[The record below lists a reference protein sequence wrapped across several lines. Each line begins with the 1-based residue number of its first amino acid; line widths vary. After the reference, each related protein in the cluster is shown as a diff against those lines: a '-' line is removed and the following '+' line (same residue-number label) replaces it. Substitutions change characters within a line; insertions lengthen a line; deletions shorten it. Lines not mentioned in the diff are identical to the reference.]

1 MDNFHHLLY
10 PQPGWTHQAS
20 SFGRDPERGS
30 SWGGYRHLEACI
42 KRILLAPGETH
53 TMASLSGAGMIT
65 RIHMTTLLPFNTHAL
80 RNLVLRFYWDGEN
93 HPSVESPF
101 GDFFGAPFGA
111 YRPYVSAPMSLTAG
125 AFNCLWLMP
134 YASGALLEI
143 TNEGSSIVDPF
154 FYNITYQE
162 MAKDPPSALRF
173 HALWQRENPTRH
185 GVPYTILN
193 AEGSGHYVGCHL
205 NMQNREWWLRPPVR
219 AISFPRGFGL
229 GMMEGWERIYRDGET
244 EPSVAG
250 TGTEDYFNGAW
261 YYLPKAGR
269 FSAPFHGC
277 ILRDLLR
284 SRIAVYRFDMSAPVS
299 FSHSLRVSIG
309 HGFYNELACDYS
321 STAYWYQAEPHRL
334 FPAIPPINLRHPHPA
349 TINLAQSALLLAPPL
364 IAMLALLRS
373 RRRHRTK
380 NGFAF
385 DQIKPI
391 AKR

>member
-1 MDNFHHLLY
+1 MDNFHHLLV

-20 SFGRDPERGS
+20 SFGRDPDRGS
-30 SWGGYRHLEACI
+30 DWGGHRHLEARI
-42 KRILLAPGETH
+42 KRILIAPGETH
-53 TMASLSGAGMIT
+53 TMASLSGAGMVT
-65 RIHMTTLLPFNTHAL
+65 RIWMTTLLPFNAHAL

-111 YRPYVSAPMSLTAG
+111 YQPYASAPMSLTAG

-134 YASGALLEI
+134 YASGARLEI
-143 TNEGSSIVDPF
+143 TNEGSSVVDPF

-162 MAKDPPSALRF
+162 LPEGPPSTLRF
-173 HALWQRENPTRH
+173 HALWQRENPTRR
-185 GVPYTILN
+185 GVPYTILS

-219 AISFPRGFGL
+219 ATSFPRGFGL
-229 GMMEGWERIYRDGET
+229 GMMEGWETITRDGET
-244 EPSVAG
+244 EPSVRG

-261 YYLPKAGR
+261 YYLPKGGR
-269 FSAPFHGC
+269 FSAPYHGC

-299 FSHSLRVSIG
+299 FSHSLRVNID

-321 STAYWYQAEPHRL
+321 STAYWYQAEPHHP
-334 FPAIPPINLRHPHPA
+334 FPDLPPVNLRQPHSA
-349 TINLAQSALLLAPPL
+349 TGNLAQSALLLGPPV
-364 IAMLALLRS
+364 ITMLALLWRL
-373 RRRHRTK
+373 RRHR
-380 NGFAF
+380 
-385 DQIKPI
+385 IKT
-391 AKR
+391 

>member
-1 MDNFHHLLY
+1 MMDNFHHLLV

-20 SFGRDPERGS
+20 SFGRDPDRGS
-30 SWGGYRHLEACI
+30 DWGGHRHLEARI
-42 KRILLAPGETH
+42 KWILLAPGETH

-65 RIHMTTLLPFNTHAL
+65 RIWMTTLLPFNAYAL
-80 RNLVLRFYWDGEN
+80 RNLVLGFYWDGEN

-134 YASGALLEI
+134 YANGARLEI
-143 TNEGSSIVDPF
+143 TNEGSSVVGPL

-162 MAKDPPSALRF
+162 LPEGPPSALRF
-173 HALWQRENPTRH
+173 HALWQRENPTTP

-219 AISFPRGFGL
+219 DIFFPRGFGL
-229 GMMEGWERIYRDGET
+229 GMMEGWETITRDGET
-244 EPSVAG
+244 EPSVRG

-261 YYLPKAGR
+261 YYLLKGGR
-269 FSAPFHGC
+269 FSAPYHGC

-299 FSHSLRVSIG
+299 FSHSLHVSID
-309 HGFYNELACDYS
+309 HGFYNKLACDYS
-321 STAYWYQAEPHRL
+321 STAYWYQAEPHHPFREL
-334 FPAIPPINLRHPHPA
+334 PTVNLRHPHP
-349 TINLAQSALLLAPPL
+349 TTGNLAQSALLLAPPV
-364 IAMLALLRS
+364 IAMLALLWNL
-373 RRRHRTK
+373 RRHRTK
-380 NGFAF
+380 
-385 DQIKPI
+385 I
-391 AKR
+391 